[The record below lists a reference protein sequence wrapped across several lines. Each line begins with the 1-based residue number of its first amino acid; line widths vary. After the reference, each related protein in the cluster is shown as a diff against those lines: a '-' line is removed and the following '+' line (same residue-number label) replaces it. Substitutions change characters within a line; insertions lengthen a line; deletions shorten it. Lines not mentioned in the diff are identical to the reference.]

1 MNTNNA
7 IAGMTAAALGAGTLA
22 LVVPAAVAAGP
33 APAAAKATTVA
44 AVTPAAYVSAREVER
59 EKEGRGR
66 LGTTWEFNLEKEGK
80 RIDVDLDVEAQR
92 AGQRWDVRLYHNGK
106 RVTKVVRTTDA
117 EGEFELDRNR
127 PNKKGT
133 DTLRFKATSS
143 SGEVLTGKVR
153 I

>member
-80 RIDVDLDVEAQR
+80 RIDVDVDLESRR
-92 AGQRWDVRLYHNGK
+92 AGEKWDIRLYHNGK
-106 RVTKVVRTTDA
+106 RVTKVVRSTDH
-117 EGEFELDRNR
+117 EGEVSLDRLVK
-127 PNKKGT
+127 NKKGK
-133 DTLRFKATSS
+133 DTLKFRAKSSRGELITS
-143 SGEVLTGKVR
+143 TIK